1 MNLDG
6 LPELSKSVGVIT
18 VTVPDDSLV
27 DQHPEFTA
35 GTEVTLDE
43 SNTEIFVR
51 SRDTET
57 SQSAIA
63 RLGRQK
69 IYIRAFV
76 DKAKELYAEDAGYAA
91 KLYQALTPYMVT
103 KYQSG
108 PSGQIS
114 PVH

>member
-1 MNLDG
+1 
-6 LPELSKSVGVIT
+6 

-76 DKAKELYAEDAGYAA
+76 DRQRSYTQKMRAM
-91 KLYQALTPYMVT
+91 QR
-103 KYQSG
+103 SCIRH
-108 PSGQIS
+108 SHHIW
-114 PVH
+114 

>member
-1 MNLDG
+1 M
-6 LPELSKSVGVIT
+6 T
-18 VTVPDDSLV
+18 VWWTSIRSL
-27 DQHPEFTA
+27 QR

-103 KYQSG
+103 NTVRTVWSN
-108 PSGQIS
+108 
-114 PVH
+114 